1 MSPEGA
7 NPKMIRRIVVQ
18 RGQEPEQFDHT
29 KNRGKGM
36 RQSAL
41 FSSGPRQT
49 REVQWMAGCIRTIAC
64 VITALALLS
73 ACATGGA
80 PSRVS
85 VAGAEEAVR
94 STELKFAKA
103 MADRDF
109 DAFVTHLS
117 RDAVFFDDRQIQHG
131 AAEVSAAWKPLFNGS
146 KAPFS
151 WVPDHVEVLASGD
164 LALSTGPV
172 IVNDK
177 VVGRFNSIWRL
188 EAPHTWRIVFD
199 KGEPVCADAKK

>member
-1 MSPEGA
+1 
-7 NPKMIRRIVVQ
+7 
-18 RGQEPEQFDHT
+18 
-29 KNRGKGM
+29 M
-36 RQSAL
+36 RQSTL
-41 FSSGPRQT
+41 YSSGSHVL
-49 REVQWMAGCIRTIAC
+49 EVHRMTCIHTIAC
-64 VITALALLS
+64 LITALSMLS

-80 PSRVS
+80 PRRESAVE
-85 VAGAEEAVR
+85 AEEEVR
-94 STELKFAKA
+94 GTELKFAKA

-109 DAFVTHLS
+109 NAFVSHLS
-117 RDAVFFDDRQIQHG
+117 VDAVFFDDRAIQHG

-151 WVPDHVEVLASGD
+151 WAPDHVEVLASGD